1 LSIINNGCLKKKL
14 IHILLAR
21 YWVAEE
27 GFDSLKMILEQE
39 ILSLQTTLKDQKYKS
54 GGDATDRLLSRIAD
68 RNDIIRIN
76 TLRWVLE
83 VIEKLE
89 NQKY

>member
-1 LSIINNGCLKKKL
+1 
-14 IHILLAR
+14 
-21 YWVAEE
+21 VAGGEGG
-27 GFDSLKMILEQE
+27 GFDSLKMILRQE
-39 ILSLQTTLKDQKYKS
+39 ILNLQSNLQEKKFKS
-54 GGDATDRLLSRIAD
+54 GDDPTDRLLSRIAD

-89 NQKY
+89 HERQSNRS

>member
-1 LSIINNGCLKKKL
+1 V
-14 IHILLAR
+14 AR
-21 YWVAEE
+21 GGRGGG
-27 GFDSLKMILEQE
+27 GFDNLKMILQQE
-39 ILSLQTTLKDQKYKS
+39 ILDLQHSLQEKKYKS
-54 GGDATDRLLSRIAD
+54 GGGDPTDRLLSRIAD

-89 NQKY
+89 HER

>member
-1 LSIINNGCLKKKL
+1 MAGGG
-14 IHILLAR
+14 
-21 YWVAEE
+21 
-27 GFDSLKMILEQE
+27 GFDSLKMILQQE
-39 ILSLQTTLKDQKYKS
+39 ILNLQSNLQEKKYKS
-54 GGDATDRLLSRIAD
+54 GGGDATERLLSRIAD

-89 NQKY
+89 HER

>member
-1 LSIINNGCLKKKL
+1 MAELLLDNLKV
-14 IHILLAR
+14 ILQ
-21 YWVAEE
+21 
-27 GFDSLKMILEQE
+27 QE
-39 ILSLQTTLKDQKYKS
+39 ICDLQCNLQEKKYKS
-54 GGDATDRLLSRIAD
+54 GDATDRLLSRIAD

-89 NQKY
+89 HEY

>member
-1 LSIINNGCLKKKL
+1 MAE
-14 IHILLAR
+14 LLL
-21 YWVAEE
+21 
-27 GFDSLKMILEQE
+27 DHLKMILQQE
-39 ILSLQTTLKDQKYKS
+39 IRDLQHNLQEKRYKNS
-54 GGDATDRLLSRIAD
+54 DATDRLLSRIAD

-89 NQKY
+89 HER

>member
-1 LSIINNGCLKKKL
+1 
-14 IHILLAR
+14 
-21 YWVAEE
+21 VAGGGGG
-27 GFDSLKMILEQE
+27 GFDSLKMILQQE
-39 ILSLQTTLKDQKYKS
+39 ILNLQSNLEEKKYKS
-54 GGDATDRLLSRIAD
+54 GSDATDRLLSRIAD

-89 NQKY
+89 HER

>member
-1 LSIINNGCLKKKL
+1 MAELLLDNLKV
-14 IHILLAR
+14 ILQ
-21 YWVAEE
+21 
-27 GFDSLKMILEQE
+27 QE
-39 ILSLQTTLKDQKYKS
+39 IRDLQCNLQEKKYKS
-54 GGDATDRLLSRIAD
+54 GDATDRLLSRIAD

-89 NQKY
+89 HEY

>member
-1 LSIINNGCLKKKL
+1 MTGGGL
-14 IHILLAR
+14 
-21 YWVAEE
+21 
-27 GFDSLKMILEQE
+27 DSLKMILQQE
-39 ILSLQTTLKDQKYKS
+39 ILNLQSNLQEKKYKS
-54 GGDATDRLLSRIAD
+54 GGDDPTDRLLSRIAD

-89 NQKY
+89 HER

>member
-1 LSIINNGCLKKKL
+1 
-14 IHILLAR
+14 
-21 YWVAEE
+21 VAELLLDE
-27 GFDSLKMILEQE
+27 LKMILQQE
-39 ILSLQTTLKDQKYKS
+39 IRDLQRNLQEKRYKS
-54 GGDATDRLLSRIAD
+54 GDATDRLLSRITD

-89 NQKY
+89 HER

>member
-1 LSIINNGCLKKKL
+1 MAG
-14 IHILLAR
+14 
-21 YWVAEE
+21 E
-27 GFDSLKMILEQE
+27 GFD
-39 ILSLQTTLKDQKYKS
+39 TLKIILQQEVLTLQNTLKEQKYKS
-54 GGDATDRLLSRIAD
+54 GDATDRLLSRIAD

-89 NQKY
+89 NQR

>member
-1 LSIINNGCLKKKL
+1 
-14 IHILLAR
+14 
-21 YWVAEE
+21 VAGG
-27 GFDSLKMILEQE
+27 GFDNLKMILQQE
-39 ILSLQTTLKDQKYKS
+39 ILDLQHNLQEKKHKGG
-54 GGDATDRLLSRIAD
+54 GGDPTDRLLSRIAD

-89 NQKY
+89 HER

>member
-1 LSIINNGCLKKKL
+1 
-14 IHILLAR
+14 
-21 YWVAEE
+21 VAGGRGGG
-27 GFDSLKMILEQE
+27 GFDNLKMILQQE
-39 ILSLQTTLKDQKYKS
+39 ILDLQHSLQEKKYKS
-54 GGDATDRLLSRIAD
+54 GGGDPTDRLLSRIAD

-89 NQKY
+89 HER

>member
-1 LSIINNGCLKKKL
+1 
-14 IHILLAR
+14 
-21 YWVAEE
+21 VA
-27 GFDSLKMILEQE
+27 GGGGGGGGLDSLKMILQQE
-39 ILSLQTTLKDQKYKS
+39 IINLQSNLQEKKYKS
-54 GGDATDRLLSRIAD
+54 GGGDATERLLSRIAD

-89 NQKY
+89 HER

>member
-1 LSIINNGCLKKKL
+1 MAE
-14 IHILLAR
+14 LLL
-21 YWVAEE
+21 
-27 GFDSLKMILEQE
+27 DDLKMILQQE
-39 ILSLQTTLKDQKYKS
+39 LRDLQHNLQEKRYKNS
-54 GGDATDRLLSRIAD
+54 DATDRLLSRIAD

-89 NQKY
+89 HER